1 MIAFI
6 LVLLASK
13 INVASFETCFHNGLC
28 LGHLIEVQEDVIT
41 IEQCVENCKNLGGSG
56 DCKYASFHKNA
67 QTCALT
73 KSCTQVVLQDQPY
86 IYSSATCSRKRANIN

>member
-13 INVASFETCFHNGLC
+13 INGASFETCFHNGLC

-86 IYSSATCSRKRANIN
+86 IYSSATCSRKRTNIN

>member
-1 MIAFI
+1 MMAFI

>member
-1 MIAFI
+1 MISFI

-13 INVASFETCFHNGLC
+13 INGASFETCFHNGLC

>member
-1 MIAFI
+1 MAFI

>member
-1 MIAFI
+1 MLAFI

-13 INVASFETCFHNGLC
+13 INVASLETCFHNGLC

>member
-86 IYSSATCSRKRANIN
+86 IYSSATCSRKRAKIN